1 MNDTITN
8 YSTVTNFN
16 ELPLAL
22 TVLEAGQVL
31 RVGRNVAYEL
41 VRSGQLRSVRVGKN
55 IVGLVDLLELFL
67 GVLIAGVQVG
77 VVLFGQL
84 AVGAFDLGIGGVF
97 ADPQHLVVITFF
109 CHRIYPLYLW
119 VVKGLPAEGK
129 LSAQRTDKVGTAG
142 DCP

>member
-8 YSTVTNFN
+8 FCSVTIFN

-55 IVGLVDLLELFL
+55 IRIPRD
-67 GVLIAGVQVG
+67 A
-77 VVLFGQL
+77 L
-84 AVGAFDLGIGGVF
+84 AE
-97 ADPQHLVVITFF
+97 
-109 CHRIYPLYLW
+109 YLN
-119 VVKGLPAEGK
+119 LA
-129 LSAQRTDKVGTAG
+129 S
-142 DCP
+142 

>member
-41 VRSGQLRSVRVGKN
+41 VRSGQLRSVR
-55 IVGLVDLLELFL
+55 EE
-67 GVLIAGVQVG
+67 
-77 VVLFGQL
+77 
-84 AVGAFDLGIGGVF
+84 
-97 ADPQHLVVITFF
+97 H
-109 CHRIYPLYLW
+109 
-119 VVKGLPAEGK
+119 
-129 LSAQRTDKVGTAG
+129 
-142 DCP
+142 

>member
-55 IVGLVDLLELFL
+55 IRIPRD
-67 GVLIAGVQVG
+67 A
-77 VVLFGQL
+77 L
-84 AVGAFDLGIGGVF
+84 AEYLNLASWCEGG
-97 ADPQHLVVITFF
+97 DPPSHFHFTISLKENK
-109 CHRIYPLYLW
+109 H
-119 VVKGLPAEGK
+119 GK
-129 LSAQRTDKVGTAG
+129 
-142 DCP
+142 